1 MEWISD
7 YRKAIGGSA
16 ILSGLIVVV
25 IQFVQGEVLIG
36 SIVLAGVVV
45 AAALL
50 VWWTRPSGGG
60 LHIGHAAAQAAAGD
74 GDVIVY
80 WRPG

>member
-7 YRKAIGGSA
+7 YRKAVGGSA

-25 IQFVQGEVLIG
+25 IDFVQGDILTA
-36 SIVLAGVVV
+36 SIVLAVVVV
-45 AAALL
+45 AGVLL
-50 VWWTRPSGGG
+50 VRWTRPGGGG
-60 LHIGHAAAQAAAGD
+60 LHVSHAAAQAAAGD

>member
-16 ILSGLIVVV
+16 ILSGLIVAV

-60 LHIGHAAAQAAAGD
+60 LHISHAAAQAVAGD

>member
-7 YRKAIGGSA
+7 YRRAIGGSA
-16 ILSGLIVVV
+16 IVSGLIVVIIDF
-25 IQFVQGEVLIG
+25 IQGDILVA
-36 SIVLAGVVV
+36 SIVLVGVLV
-45 AAALL
+45 AAVLL

-60 LHIGHAAAQAAAGD
+60 MHVSHAAVQEAASGD
-74 GDVIVY
+74 DVIVY

>member
-1 MEWISD
+1 MEWMSD
-7 YRKAIGGSA
+7 YRQAIGWSA
-16 ILSGLIVVV
+16 ILSGLIVAV
-25 IQFVQGEVLIG
+25 IDYIQGDVLVA

-45 AAALL
+45 AAGLL
-50 VWWTRPSGGG
+50 IWWTRPSRGGP
-60 LHIGHAAAQAAAGD
+60 HVSHAAAQAAAGD

>member
-16 ILSGLIVVV
+16 ILSGLIVAV
-25 IQFVQGEVLIG
+25 IQFVQGEALIG
-36 SIVLAGVVV
+36 SIVLGGVIV

-60 LHIGHAAAQAAAGD
+60 LHVSHAEAQAAASN

>member
-16 ILSGLIVVV
+16 ILSGLIVMV
-25 IQFVQGEVLIG
+25 IQLVQGEVLVG
-36 SIVLAGVVV
+36 SIVLAAVVV

-50 VWWTRPSGGG
+50 VWWTRPSGGRYD
-60 LHIGHAAAQAAAGD
+60 LKLWIGDLFESAA
-74 GDVIVY
+74 Y
-80 WRPG
+80 LPR